1 MGTSVHYAYQL
12 MQFMSVFGGRVLELR
27 RSCWRSICRTFV
39 EQMARC
45 FGSEHTT
52 PASPNQQKFL
62 STCLLCDP
70 SCQPLVQQLS
80 RDEHECFTRLK
91 KAGTVTEVGG
101 WGSQWDCKNGGDL
114 ILEGICCDKTA
125 GATGGGESARLRRA
139 FELFTAF
146 LNACFVFKRDPSCHT
161 PPKFGSQSES
171 YSAFA
176 KRSEKMSFRFT

>member
-101 WGSQWDCKNGGDL
+101 WGS
-114 ILEGICCDKTA
+114 
-125 GATGGGESARLRRA
+125 RL
-139 FELFTAF
+139 
-146 LNACFVFKRDPSCHT
+146 PW
-161 PPKFGSQSES
+161 
-171 YSAFA
+171 
-176 KRSEKMSFRFT
+176 